1 MTPQQSEAF
10 QRLSPAQQQAIQQ
23 ELGKTGGQLTPEAVE
38 ALKARPEFK
47 GLSPEDVAKGKQ
59 LLEQQEKGQKEG
71 QKEDQKEAEKI
82 EKRETPWTERT
93 VIGGEEDKDS
103 LFVRS
108 RTLGKYQAISTAL
121 RLFGSDFF
129 RDAAVRVLT
138 DRKDIPVPLQYVIG
152 PGDEVKILL
161 WGRVNAQ
168 YNLTV
173 DRDGKITIP
182 NVGPIFVAGMTFEDM
197 SKNLIKQSEQ
207 IVGAN
212 IDVSMGS
219 LKTIPVFVLGDV
231 RRPGAY
237 TIGSFATVTD
247 ALLIAGGPSP
257 IGSLRRVQLKR
268 KDKLITTFDLYDLL
282 LKGDKSHDTML
293 QAGDIVFVPVTG
305 PLVGIAGNVKRPAIY
320 ELKDKHDLQQVID
333 YAGGIIPTAYTQQI
347 QLERIVRGEKQIV
360 LDINDKNLEKAV
372 NVPVQDADLVK
383 VFSITDADVNAV
395 YLNGNL
401 KRPGKYEWKQ
411 GLTVKD
417 LLGNPED
424 YLPETYFEYALI
436 KRLNPP
442 SKEPVLIPFNLG
454 RMLFK
459 ADPESNVALQPLDQ
473 VFVFSKWF
481 FKDKP
486 QFTVTGEVR
495 KGGRFELSG
504 NVHVKDA
511 ILAAGGLTRD
521 ASLKK
526 GEIIRIDEQRDHQ
539 SLYFN
544 VSGAVAGNAG
554 DNLVLQD
561 EDQVIIHS
569 VKEEKYAKT
578 VSIDGDVLKPGSYP
592 YTEGMT
598 VKDLVFR
605 AGNVLESAY
614 REQAEI
620 LYQSIEDGRTA
631 KYLLKNFNLGK
642 ALEGD
647 PANNVKLNPYDRVM
661 IKQMTDWRR
670 EEYVQVRGE
679 VRYPGRYAI
688 RKGEKLSSVI
698 ERAGGFTPEAY
709 LRAAIFKRER
719 VREVQQAGLEEMA
732 NRMERE
738 LLAQGSMGVSTS
750 LSDSEVKAKEVEL
763 LQKKKFIDTIRNLK
777 ATGRLT
783 IHLSHMRVMRASEF
797 DLELEDG
804 DSLFVPQKNNIVNV
818 MGSVMSQ
825 ASYVYLDRLSS
836 NDYIDLAGGYSN
848 YASESETFVLKADGS
863 ARRLGSG
870 PVGWSEN
877 RDRWEVAGFGN
888 GAPTIE
894 PGDTIIVPEKL
905 DRIAWLREFRDITQI
920 LMNAAVTAGVVIKLF

>member
-1 MTPQQSEAF
+1 MTAPQAEAF
-10 QRLSPAQQQAIQQ
+10 QRLTPAQQQAIQQ
-23 ELGKTGGQLTPEAVE
+23 ELGKSGGQLTPAAIE

-47 GLSPEDVAKGKQ
+47 DLSAEDVAKGKQ
-59 LLEQQEKGQKEG
+59 LLEQREKGEKKEG
-71 QKEDQKEAEKI
+71 EKV
-82 EKRETPWTERT
+82 ERREPPWGERT
-93 VIGGEEDKDS
+93 VIGGDEQEKES

-121 RLFGSDFF
+121 GLFGSAFF
-129 RDAAVRVLT
+129 RDAAIRVLT
-138 DRKDIPVPLQYVIG
+138 DRKDIPVPLSYVVG
-152 PGDEVKILL
+152 PGDEVRILL
-161 WGRVNAQ
+161 WGRVNAN

-182 NVGPIFVAGMTFEDM
+182 SVGPVFVAGMTFEEM
-197 SKNLIKQSEQ
+197 SKNLITQSQQ

-268 KDKLITTFDLYDLL
+268 KDKLVTTFDLYDLL

-320 ELKDKHDLQQVID
+320 ELKDRHDLQQVID

-360 LDINDKNLEKAV
+360 LDINDKNLEKAGDV
-372 NVPVQDADLVK
+372 KLQDADLVK

-395 YLNGNL
+395 YVNGNV
-401 KRPGKYEWKQ
+401 KRPGKYEWKP
-411 GLTVKD
+411 GMKVKD
-417 LLGNPED
+417 LLGDPTD
-424 YLPETYFEYALI
+424 YLPETHFEYALI
-436 KRLNPP
+436 RRMNPP
-442 SKEPVLIPFNLG
+442 SMETVLVPFNLG
-454 RMLFK
+454 KILFK
-459 ADPESNVALQPLDQ
+459 DDPESNLALQPLDQ
-473 VFVFSKWF
+473 IYVFSKWF

-486 QFTVTGEVR
+486 HFTVTGEVR
-495 KGGRFELSG
+495 QGGRFALSG
-504 NVHVKDA
+504 NVRVKDA
-511 ILAAGGLTRD
+511 VLAAGGLTRD
-521 ASLKK
+521 ASRKK
-526 GEIIRIDEQRDHQ
+526 GEIIRIDDQRNHQ
-539 SLYFN
+539 SVYFDLGAALEGKPAEN
-544 VSGAVAGNAG
+544 VA
-554 DNLVLQD
+554 LQD
-561 EDQVIIHS
+561 EDHVIIHS

-614 REQAEI
+614 REQGEI
-620 LYQSIEDGRTA
+620 LYQTIEDGRTA
-631 KYLLKNFNLGK
+631 KYLLKNFHLGQ
-642 ALEGD
+642 ALAGD
-647 PANNVKLNPYDRVM
+647 PEHNLKLNPYDRVM
-661 IKQMTDWRR
+661 IKQITDWRR
-670 EEYVQVRGE
+670 EEYVQLRGE

-688 RKGEKLSSVI
+688 RKGERLSSVI

-709 LRAAIFKRER
+709 LRAAIFKRDR
-719 VREVQQAGLEEMA
+719 VREVQQASLQEMA
-732 NRMERE
+732 SRMERE
-738 LLAQGSMGVSTS
+738 LLAQGAMGVSTS
-750 LSDSEVKAKEVEL
+750 LNEGEVKAREVEL
-763 LQKKKFIDTIRNLK
+763 AHKRQFIETIKRLQ

-783 IHLSHMRVMRASEF
+783 IHLAHMRVMRGSEF
-797 DLELEDG
+797 DLELENG
-804 DSLFVPQKNNIVNV
+804 DSLFVPQKNSTVNV
-818 MGSVMSQ
+818 MGAVM
-825 ASYVYLDRLSS
+825 APATYVYLDRLAS

-848 YASESETFVLKADGS
+848 YASESEVFVLKADGS
-863 ARRLGSG
+863 ARRLGYG
-870 PVGWSEN
+870 PVAWSDN
-877 RDRWEVAGFGN
+877 RDRWEVGGFGN
-888 GAPTIE
+888 GAPAIE